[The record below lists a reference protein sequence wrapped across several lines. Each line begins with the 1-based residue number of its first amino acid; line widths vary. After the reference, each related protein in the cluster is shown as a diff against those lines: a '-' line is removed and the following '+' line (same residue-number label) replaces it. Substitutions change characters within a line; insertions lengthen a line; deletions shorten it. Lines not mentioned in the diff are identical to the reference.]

1 MLEERNINIAS
12 FENDDVIE
20 TLIKLAN
27 ATENLATKEKEIFT
41 PVLKKWNPV
50 AAGVAAVT
58 LHTCYGTLLRQYLA
72 GTTFLTSD
80 TALVL
85 QRAGKLEKFLVQMVV
100 KDSVDCEDGGKVMVR
115 EMIPYE
121 VDSIK
126 INLLRKWIQDS
137 LKKGKEVLL
146 RSKDSEVSHFVT
158 LTIYILK
165 VLLGNPG
172 A

>member
-27 ATENLATKEKEIFT
+27 ATEELATKEKDVFT
-41 PVLKKWNPV
+41 PVLKKWHPI

-72 GTTFLTSD
+72 GTTFLTSE

-85 QRAGKLEKFLVQMVV
+85 QRAGKLEKVLVQMVV
-100 KDSVDCEDGGKVMVR
+100 EDSVDCEDGGKMMVR

-137 LKKGKEVLL
+137 LKKGKDVLV

-158 LTIYILK
+158 LTI
-165 VLLGNPG
+165 
-172 A
+172 